1 MREIKGR
8 ERRERDLGNVKV
20 QRRGLLAKIHIAVK
34 ELGIPEDDYRNI
46 LKADYGVASAAAL
59 SIREMEDFVKRCEAD
74 GWEVKHKKSVEARQV
89 TALYYRARGI
99 AGEIENGQRRL
110 RGACK
115 SVCKVEV
122 LEWCRDVDALKRLLA
137 AMENIK
143 RKEFESS
150 KKR

>member
-1 MREIKGR
+1 MRAIKGGK
-8 ERRERDLGNVKV
+8 RRERDLGDVKL
-20 QRRGLLAKIHIAVK
+20 QRRGLLAKIHIAIK

-46 LKADYGVASAAAL
+46 LKIGYGVASASTL
-59 SIREMEDFVKRCEAD
+59 SIREMEDFVKRCEAS
-74 GWEVKHKKSVEARQV
+74 GWKVKHAKSAEKRQI
-89 TALYYRARGI
+89 TALHYRARGI

-110 RGACK
+110 RGVCK

-137 AMENIK
+137 AMEKIK

-150 KKR
+150 